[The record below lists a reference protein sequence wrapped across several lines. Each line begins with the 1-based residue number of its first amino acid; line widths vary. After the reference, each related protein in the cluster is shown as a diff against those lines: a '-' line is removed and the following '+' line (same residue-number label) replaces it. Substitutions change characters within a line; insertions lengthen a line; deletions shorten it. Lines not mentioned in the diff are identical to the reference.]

1 MGISSGLSGMV
12 GARAEGAW
20 PGVMGTG
27 GEDVNQS
34 VMPAPIPAR
43 GAGGERGVEEVA
55 EVRQVT
61 YSVLRNFLSRNTP
74 NVREGGEIERRERR
88 ERIKDG
94 PTMCTVYDVQCTTS
108 RRY

>member
-74 NVREGGEIERRERR
+74 NVREGGEREERREREVKR
-88 ERIKDG
+88 MKDG
-94 PTMCTVYDVQCTTS
+94 PTMCAVYDV
-108 RRY
+108 